1 MKMRV
6 SVKVQTV
13 LALLVIASVTVL
25 AVVLASR
32 QSLVLGGISLL
43 VASVGLIGIG
53 HNYWPFGAKLREDDD
68 CYMFE
73 LCGSGLM
80 GQFRRFYRHLPTN
93 PRCRVCL
100 VPFGGFGR
108 VLRIAPSRKN
118 PNFCSNC
125 VDSSPEGGHDMEVG
139 VLFADI
145 RGFTAWSSS
154 RPASVVAERVTQF
167 YDLASRALMCDDAL
181 IEFVGDQVMAV
192 YLPSFPSLRGRI
204 PDAMLT
210 AAQRLVRAVQL
221 DQGADPLR
229 VGVGM
234 NFGVASIGNVR
245 KGGQKDFTA
254 VGDVVNTA
262 ARLQGA
268 AGPGEIVIAAAVFEQ
283 LNPQPEG
290 TEQRQLEVKGKAEAL
305 PVHVLLAH

>member
-1 MKMRV
+1 M
-6 SVKVQTV
+6 
-13 LALLVIASVTVL
+13 I
-25 AVVLASR
+25 
-32 QSLVLGGISLL
+32 
-43 VASVGLIGIG
+43 VASIVLIGVG

-68 CYMFE
+68 CFMFE

-118 PNFCSNC
+118 PNFCSAC

-154 RPASVVAERVTQF
+154 QPASVVAERVTQF
-167 YDLASRALMCDDAL
+167 YDLASRVLVRDDAL

-192 YLPSFPSLRGRI
+192 YIPSFPSLRGRI
-204 PDAMLT
+204 PQIMLA
-210 AAQRLVRAVQL
+210 AAQRLVREVQL

-229 VGVGM
+229 IGVGM

-268 AGPGEIVIAAAVFEQ
+268 AGPGEIVIAAPVFEQ
-283 LNPQPEG
+283 LNPQPQG
-290 TEQRQLEVKGKAEAL
+290 TAHRLLELKGKAEKV
-305 PVHVLLAH
+305 PVQVLQLR